1 MPKMPASP
9 KRTLTKAC
17 HCMPW
22 WSGTTDRAS
31 IRLSH
36 TRCGKRSQIT
46 CVHWRKV
53 PGGRMVRV
61 RWRNSPLGI
70 LIFLPPFFPLLPLF
84 PTPFTYELH
93 FSPLYSHSLFCL
105 PSSSALLSRP
115 CSKADFAQLLFRDQR
130 LPGKKCC
137 SPEVQ
142 TLSKLPLHS
151 SRTTRQAV
159 LTTYD
164 NPEISLELCPALR
177 GARVQVHIQIA
188 DAIINTFVVA
198 ISGNTFIP
206 TRQPW
211 MSLHLLE
218 AMASRALKE
227 RPLQWTSKTPRT
239 WPSCRKSMTSS
250 TPSSI
255 SWLSTKLAIT
265 SFVSERGLRDREH
278 RCKDSFLPRPR
289 VWAMR
294 WATKH
299 NLATG
304 TISPRLFFFSAQW
317 SFILFFVLSDA

>member
-1 MPKMPASP
+1 
-9 KRTLTKAC
+9 
-17 HCMPW
+17 
-22 WSGTTDRAS
+22 
-31 IRLSH
+31 
-36 TRCGKRSQIT
+36 
-46 CVHWRKV
+46 
-53 PGGRMVRV
+53 MVRV

-142 TLSKLPLHS
+142 T
-151 SRTTRQAV
+151 V

-206 TRQPW
+206 TRQP
-211 MSLHLLE
+211 
-218 AMASRALKE
+218 
-227 RPLQWTSKTPRT
+227 
-239 WPSCRKSMTSS
+239 
-250 TPSSI
+250 
-255 SWLSTKLAIT
+255 
-265 SFVSERGLRDREH
+265 
-278 RCKDSFLPRPR
+278 
-289 VWAMR
+289 
-294 WATKH
+294 
-299 NLATG
+299 
-304 TISPRLFFFSAQW
+304 
-317 SFILFFVLSDA
+317 